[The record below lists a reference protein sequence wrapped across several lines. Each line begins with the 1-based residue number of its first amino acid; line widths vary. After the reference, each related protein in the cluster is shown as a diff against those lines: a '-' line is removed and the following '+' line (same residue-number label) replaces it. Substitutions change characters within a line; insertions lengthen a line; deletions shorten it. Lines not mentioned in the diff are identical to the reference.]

1 MTNSSTSAPQERKR
15 LTYDDL
21 DGELLEALQSVAG
34 GCSQWISGDPRLRKL
49 HEIDEDL
56 LWYREVGRDEWEIH
70 LGSSGRAYLHGLE
83 RGVRR
88 REGAVPGS
96 KNREGE

>member
-1 MTNSSTSAPQERKR
+1 MKNSSTSAPQERKR

-21 DGELLEALQSVAG
+21 DDDLLEALQSVAG
-34 GCSQWISGDPRLRKL
+34 GCSQWISEDPRLSKL

-70 LGSSGRAYLHGLE
+70 LGSSGQAYLAGLA
-83 RGVRR
+83 RGARR
-88 REGAVPGS
+88 TSP
-96 KNREGE
+96 

>member
-1 MTNSSTSAPQERKR
+1 MKKPSASAHEDRKR

-21 DGELLEALQSVAG
+21 DDELLEALQSVAG
-34 GCSQWISGDPRLRKL
+34 GCSEWISGDPRLKKL
-49 HEIDEDL
+49 CEIDEDL

-83 RGVRR
+83 RGAKRR
-88 REGAVPGS
+88 AP
-96 KNREGE
+96 